1 MFRGRETTHPERG
14 EQLLMRLA
22 EDVEDLGT
30 IEQRPSLDGR
40 NMTMVMNPLKA
51 KERKPEPDDR
61 SKRGAARRKRPPRP
75 RRPARSRR
83 PRRTGGA
90 TPSRPRVGAEA
101 EKRRRRAGLG
111 AGLCLTKPFRCRR

>member
-51 KERKPEPDDR
+51 KERKPEPDKKSR
-61 SKRGAARRKRPPRP
+61 RASAASRRRGARSPRT
-75 RRPARSRR
+75 RR
-83 PRRTGGA
+83 PRRQRRPEPEEAPEPAPADAGA
-90 TPSRPRVGAEA
+90 KAVAEQA
-101 EKRRRRAGLG
+101 SA
-111 AGLCLTKPFRCRR
+111 